1 MSTDHDIGYG
11 WSHKQEEGEKE
22 VVRLLYSSRQSGLDN
37 NRYDTGSTE
46 EKEESHH
53 S

>member
-22 VVRLLYSSRQSGLDN
+22 VVRLLCSRQSGLDN